1 MWPANILILYCIA
14 KYIHCSTWPFWDV
27 HVHKSTNIKFSSWWL
42 IIIKVTSPQYW
53 PPLPR
58 GWRQRP
64 FWAAPERKPSLPS
77 VCSAPRARATASCK
91 QTEAA
96 SASSRLSPCPCEACR
111 TLGPSSWCNC
121 VRYLHLK
128 HEQEKAYLNFPEI
141 NKFLFSFF
149 YRIFMVQASVAIL
162 TFMQMRNR
170 YWNNYQ

>member
-1 MWPANILILYCIA
+1 MLNIY
-14 KYIHCSTWPFWDV
+14 STRPFWDV
-27 HVHKSTNIKFSSWWL
+27 HTSSNIKFSSWWL
-42 IIIKVTSPQYW
+42 IIIKDTFPQNW

-64 FWAAPERKPSLPS
+64 SWAAPERRPSLPS
-77 VCSAPRARATASCK
+77 VCSAPRARATAFCK

-96 SASSRLSPCPCEACR
+96 SVSSRLSPCLGEACR
-111 TLGPSSWCNC
+111 TLGPSSWYNC

-128 HEQEKAYLNFPEI
+128 QEQEKAYLNFFEI
-141 NKFLFSFF
+141 NKFPFSFF